1 VPHLI
6 VVGLSHK
13 TAPVE
18 QREKASLG
26 EAAVRSLLRDL
37 AAGGAVD
44 EAAALSTCNRTEV
57 FAVAEEIGR
66 AEEALCA
73 ALVDHSHIRRAELD
87 CARYSHLEDRAAG
100 HLFRVSSSLDSMV
113 LGESEIQAQVRS
125 AWQLA
130 REEGV
135 VGPVLNH
142 LFRQAVETGKR
153 VRHET
158 RISEGAISVSSVAVE
173 LVREALPDLAGRRAL
188 VIGAGK
194 MAEATA
200 RAFMAAGLRD
210 LVVANRTVGTAVALA
225 ERCGGR
231 GIGFDQVGLELVAAD
246 IVVSST
252 DAPHVILARD
262 DIARVMAARPERRMV
277 LIDIAVPRDMDAT
290 IARVPNVELH
300 DIDDLERVVEANLN
314 GRAMEAER
322 AERMVAGEIRR
333 FAEWRQGLAVAPTIS
348 SLRER
353 VEAIRRTELAKA
365 DAHWESLSQA
375 DRERLDALTSAIV
388 NKILH
393 EPTIRVRAAAETGE
407 GLAHVESLRHL
418 FDLPVP
424 EQQRG

>member
-1 VPHLI
+1 VLHLI

-18 QREKASLG
+18 QREKAALG
-26 EAAVRSLLRDL
+26 EAAARALLRDL
-37 AAGGAVD
+37 ADGGAVV
-44 EAAALSTCNRTEV
+44 EAAALSTCNRTEL
-57 FAVAEEIGR
+57 FAVADDAGP

-73 ALVDHSHIRRAELD
+73 ALVGHSHIRRSELD
-87 CARYSHLEDRAAG
+87 CARYTHLDDRAAG
-100 HLFRVSSSLDSMV
+100 HLFRVASSLDSMV
-113 LGESEIQAQVRS
+113 LGESEIQAQVRA
-125 AWQLA
+125 AWEVA
-130 REEGV
+130 REEGLA
-135 VGPVLNH
+135 GPLLNH

-158 RISEGAISVSSVAVE
+158 RISIGPTSISSVAVE
-173 LVREALPDLAGRRAL
+173 LARAALPDLPRRRAL
-188 VIGAGK
+188 LIGAGR

-200 RAFMAAGLRD
+200 RALMAAGLRE
-210 LVVANRTVGTAVALA
+210 LVTANRTVGTAVALA

-231 GIGFDQVGLELVAAD
+231 GVGFDRVGEELVAAD

-252 DAPHVILARD
+252 DAPHTILGRD
-262 DIARVMAARPERRMV
+262 EIARVMAVRPRRRMI
-277 LIDIAVPRDMDAT
+277 LIDIAVPRDLDAS
-290 IARVPNVELH
+290 IAELPNVELH
-300 DIDDLERVVEANLN
+300 DIDDLEAVVEANLN

-322 AERMVAGEIRR
+322 AERMVAGEVRR
-333 FAEWRQGLAVAPTIS
+333 FAEWRQGLAVTPTIS

-393 EPTIRVRAAAETGE
+393 EPTVRVRAAAETGE
-407 GLAHVESLRHL
+407 GMAHIESLRHL
-418 FDLPVP
+418 FDLPLP
-424 EQQRG
+424 EPRR